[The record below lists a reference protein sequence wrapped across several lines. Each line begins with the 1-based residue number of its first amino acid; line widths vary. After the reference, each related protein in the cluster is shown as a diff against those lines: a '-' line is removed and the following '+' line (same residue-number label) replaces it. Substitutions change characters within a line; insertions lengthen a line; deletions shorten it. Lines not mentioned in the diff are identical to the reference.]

1 MLDLFS
7 DILSPMVTQK
17 RESTTTVTA
26 SNDDSNGNGRRENH
40 QHDCPVCN
48 LGGFQNQN
56 DLAEHIDSH
65 FNPAQASTSKLLS
78 RLGSGDGQSIS
89 SMSSSSSTS
98 SASTGNHNQRE
109 EKLSFRL
116 RFLTRMTMTQHIRKK
131 NYRVCNFF
139 NWDKFPVFSPN
150 ETEF

>member
-1 MLDLFS
+1 
-7 DILSPMVTQK
+7 MVTQK

-116 RFLTRMTMTQHIRKK
+116 RFLTPQTILRDL
-131 NYRVCNFF
+131 NGY
-139 NWDKFPVFSPN
+139 
-150 ETEF
+150 